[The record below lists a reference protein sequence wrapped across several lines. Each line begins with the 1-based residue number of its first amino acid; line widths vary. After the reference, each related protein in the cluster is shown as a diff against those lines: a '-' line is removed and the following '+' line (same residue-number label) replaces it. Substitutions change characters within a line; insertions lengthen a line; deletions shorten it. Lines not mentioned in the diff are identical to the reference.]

1 MGLLPAASLQPCL
14 VPDQLTGRAT
24 TFSNAIAS
32 QYTIERELGSGGMAT
47 VYLAEDVKHRRKVA
61 IKVLQPELS
70 AVLGPDRFL
79 KEIELTASLQHP
91 HILPLFDSGS
101 ADGLLYYV
109 MPFVPGETLRSR
121 LEREQQLPVGDAV
134 QIATEVADAL
144 AYAHERGVVHRD
156 IKPEN
161 ILLQNG
167 HALVADFG
175 IALAVEHAGGQRMTQ
190 TGLSLGTPQYM
201 APEQAMGDKHVDS
214 RADIYALG
222 VVTFEML
229 AGEPPFTGP
238 NSQAVVAQILTVEA
252 PSLAARRKTVPEDV
266 DDAVQ
271 TALEKLPAD
280 RFPDART
287 FAGALVGKSDAAHVG
302 RARRRPRSDGATSRR
317 TVMVAGG
324 SLVIAALVAGV
335 YVGTRLTRAEQAAA
349 PAARFVIADTRVGH
363 GPGSG
368 LVALSPDGRTIVYFE
383 DASSGSSLKVRR
395 IDEAQ
400 ATTLPGTPEGY
411 DPTFSPEG
419 DAIIFSRASK
429 AYRVPLVGGTP
440 VEISGI
446 HATQPLFAWL
456 PDHTI
461 VYRGDDGALYRIADK
476 GGRADKI
483 SAPDSAAGELRQTAL
498 GMLPDGHHLAV
509 LGFFK
514 ANATRLYA
522 LDMRGGARTTII
534 ESGVGAARL
543 LPPDHIV
550 YVDQRGALQ
559 CVPLDASGLHVS
571 GPPVRLADAVANTT
585 EGATRFATS
594 ATGSL
599 VYLAEEPADLVFVD
613 RSGAARVVSDVPRA
627 YHDPRFSPDGRRI
640 VVDVQ
645 ASDAVRDA
653 WILDLDQH
661 SFTRATFAGDGH
673 DPVWSR
679 DGREIFYM
687 SERPGAL
694 TAFRAPAMATG
705 TPVQL
710 AGGHGL
716 YTITGVAPNGTV
728 IGVATGRQPGSAW
741 DIVSFD
747 ASDTLHNVLATQ
759 FAEGW
764 PAISPDGK
772 WLAYMS
778 DESGQ
783 AEVYVRRLDG
793 TGGRVQVSLDGGTE
807 PVWTAS
813 GRELLYRRLQQN
825 TSQLMAATIDLSPE
839 VRVAKRTTLFD
850 ATDYEPATP
859 HANYDVSPDG
869 QHVVMVRA
877 AKASGLTYLQ
887 NVPELVR
894 RGGSGK

>member
-1 MGLLPAASLQPCL
+1 MRLLPAALLQPCL

-70 AVLGPDRFL
+70 AVLGPERFL
-79 KEIELTASLQHP
+79 KEIELTANLQHP

-109 MPFVPGETLRSR
+109 MPFVEGETLRSR

-201 APEQAMGDKHVDS
+201 APEQAMGDKHVDA
-214 RADIYALG
+214 RADIYALA

-229 AGEPPFTGP
+229 TGEPPFTGP
-238 NSQAVVAQILTVEA
+238 NAQAIVAQILTAEA
-252 PSLAARRKTVPEDV
+252 PSLAARRKSVPAHV

-280 RFPDART
+280 RFADARA
-287 FAGALVGKSDAAHVG
+287 FSAALAASSGAVRRT
-302 RARRRPRSDGATSRR
+302 RARHAAR
-317 TVMVAGG
+317 AGERAPTRLAALAAG
-324 SLVIAALVAGV
+324 VLVIAALGLGIYLGSRFARRGK
-335 YVGTRLTRAEQAAA
+335 AEG
-349 PAARFVIADTRVGH
+349 PPGRFVIANTRVGS

-368 LVALSPDGRTIVYFE
+368 LLALSPDGRTIVYFE
-383 DASSGSSLKVRR
+383 DASSGSSLSVRR
-395 IDEAQ
+395 IDELEG
-400 ATTLPGTPEGY
+400 TRLPGTQEGY
-411 DPTFSPEG
+411 DPTFSPDGGE
-419 DAIIFSRASK
+419 IVFSRASK
-429 AYRVPLVGGTP
+429 AFRISLAGGTP
-440 VEISGI
+440 VEIPGVN
-446 HATQPLFAWL
+446 AQQPLFAWL
-456 PDHTI
+456 PDRTI
-461 VYRGDDGALYRIADK
+461 AFRGDDGGLYRIAEK
-476 GGRADKI
+476 GGRAERI
-483 SAPDSAAGELRQTAL
+483 SAPDTAAGELRQTAI
-498 GMLPDGHHLAV
+498 GMLSDGRHLLV
-509 LGFFK
+509 LGLFK

-522 LDMRGGARTTII
+522 LDVASGKRTTLM
-534 ESGVGAARL
+534 ESGVGAARF

-550 YVDQRGALQ
+550 YVDDRGTLQ
-559 CVPLDASGLHVS
+559 CVALDPSGLRLA
-571 GPPVRLADAVANTT
+571 GAPVRLDDAISNTT

-594 ATGSL
+594 ATGG
-599 VYLAEEPADLVFVD
+599 VIYLAAEPSELVLVD
-613 RSGAARVVSDVPRA
+613 HAGSARVVSDLPRN
-627 YHDPRFSPDGRRI
+627 YHNPRFSPDGRRI
-640 VVDVQ
+640 LVDVQ

-653 WILDLDQH
+653 WILDLDQR
-661 SFTRATFAGDGH
+661 SLTRATFAGDGH
-673 DPVWSR
+673 DAFWSR
-679 DGREIFYM
+679 DGRQIFYM

-694 TAFRAPAMATG
+694 TAFRASADGTG
-705 TPVQL
+705 APVKL
-710 AGGHGL
+710 AGGGGL

-728 IGVATGRQPGSAW
+728 IGVASGRNPGSDW

-747 ASDTLHNVLATQ
+747 APDTLRNVLVTP

-778 DESGQ
+778 NESRQ
-783 AEVYVRRLDG
+783 PEVYVRRLDG
-793 TGGRVQVSLDGGTE
+793 AGGRVQVSLDGGTE
-807 PVWTAS
+807 PVWAAS
-813 GRELLYRRLQQN
+813 GRELYYRRLQQSN
-825 TSQLMAATIDLSPE
+825 SQLMVATLSFTPD
-839 VRVAKRTTLFD
+839 VHVDKRTTLFD
-850 ATDYEPATP
+850 ATDYWVATP

-869 QHVVMVRA
+869 QRVVMVRPV
-877 AKASGLTYLQ
+877 KAPGLTYLQ